1 MQFSQELNRASYTIR
16 SYAAGRIH
24 ISAPFSRTLAQP
36 EVPVEEVLTE
46 SFIMT
51 PSHLIR
57 NWPPQTVAEIC
68 AEHLETAA
76 RLEPEV
82 LIIGTGATL
91 EFPDV
96 TLTYGLMEQG
106 IGVEVMDT
114 AAACR
119 TYNVLMHEGRRVA
132 LALCLKGSEPFILA

>member
-1 MQFSQELNRASYTIR
+1 MQFSQEFNRASYTIR
-16 SYAAGRIH
+16 SYSGGKIS
-24 ISAPFSRTLAQP
+24 ISAPLDRTLEQP
-36 EVPVEEVLTE
+36 EIPAEEVLTE

-51 PSHLIR
+51 PSQLIR
-57 NWPPQTVAEIC
+57 NWPPQSVAEIC
-68 AEHLETAA
+68 ADHLETAA
-76 RLEPEV
+76 NLDPEV

-91 EFPDV
+91 KFPDV
-96 TLTYGLMEQG
+96 KLTYALMEKG

-132 LALCLKGSEPFILA
+132 LALVI

>member
-1 MQFSQELNRASYTIR
+1 MQFSQELDYSSYTIR
-16 SYAAGRIH
+16 SVSKGEVSIVTPFDQ
-24 ISAPFSRTLAQP
+24 SSNEPVAPA
-36 EVPVEEVLTE
+36 EEILTE

-51 PSHLIR
+51 PRRLIR
-57 NWPPQTVAEIC
+57 NWPPQSVADIS

-76 RLEPEV
+76 GLDPEV
-82 LIIGTGATL
+82 LLIGTGISL
-91 EFPDV
+91 EFPDME
-96 TLTYGLMEQG
+96 LTYQLMERG

-132 LALCLKGSEPFILA
+132 LALLVQESG

>member
-16 SYAAGRIH
+16 SYSVDK
-24 ISAPFSRTLAQP
+24 ISILAPVDRTLEAP
-36 EVPVEEVLTE
+36 EFPAEEVLTE

-51 PSHLIR
+51 PSRLIR
-57 NWPPQTVAEIC
+57 NWPPQSVAEIC
-68 AEHLETAA
+68 AEHLETVAG
-76 RLEPEV
+76 LDPEV
-82 LIIGTGATL
+82 LIIGTGITL
-91 EFPDV
+91 EFPDSQ
-96 TLTYGLMEQG
+96 LTYALMDQG

-132 LALCLKGSEPFILA
+132 LALVI

>member
-1 MQFSQELNRASYTIR
+1 MQFSQELNHTSYSIR
-16 SYAAGRIH
+16 SYSAGEIS
-24 ISAPFSRTLAQP
+24 ISAPFDQTLEQP
-36 EVPVEEVLTE
+36 EFPAEEVLTE

-51 PSHLIR
+51 PSQLIR

-68 AEHLETAA
+68 ANHLETVAE
-76 RLEPEV
+76 LGPEV
-82 LIIGTGATL
+82 LIIGTGVSL

-96 TLTYGLMEQG
+96 RLTYDLMDKG

-132 LALCLKGSEPFILA
+132 LALVV

>member
-1 MQFSQELNRASYTIR
+1 MQFSQELNRASYSIR
-16 SYAAGRIH
+16 SYSAGEIS
-24 ISAPFSRTLAQP
+24 ISAPFDQTLEQP
-36 EVPVEEVLTE
+36 EFPAEEVLTE

-51 PSHLIR
+51 PGQLIR
-57 NWPPQTVAEIC
+57 NWPPQSVAEIC
-68 AEHLETAA
+68 ANHLITVAE
-76 RLEPEV
+76 LGPEV
-82 LIIGTGATL
+82 LIIGTGVTL

-96 TLTYGLMEQG
+96 KLTYDLMDKG

-132 LALCLKGSEPFILA
+132 LALVI